1 LIKSYTEKMIILD
14 SSFIISYRIEN
25 DENHERAVKIM
36 IDIAEGNYG
45 IPLISDYV
53 FDEIITVIFNKAGFS
68 SAVDLGDVLITA
80 PNIYYIDK
88 ELFENSWE
96 IFKNQKT
103 KLSFTDCSILAI
115 MEKESIKNIA
125 TFDKDFLKI
134 KDIKVV
140 G

>member
-1 LIKSYTEKMIILD
+1 MIKSYTEKMIILD

>member
-1 LIKSYTEKMIILD
+1 MIILD